1 MWKKRVLITLPLL
14 LLFAAGIFF
23 FVLPAYVEESF
34 NPTRQLA
41 PYQASEKARELHRQL
56 LIADLHA
63 DSLLWGRDLLERGT
77 RGHVDVPRLREGNV
91 ALQIFT
97 VVTKTPRGLNIEKND
112 DGSDNI
118 TLLALANCWPF
129 ATWRSLKQRALY
141 QASRLS
147 QMAARSEGKLA
158 LIKTSGDLASFL
170 HRREQDATLPVAA
183 ILGIEGAHA
192 LDGDLANLDELF
204 AAGFRMMA
212 PTHFFDTEFGGSA
225 SGVTK
230 GGLTTSGREMI
241 KRMEAKGMLVD
252 LAHASSQ
259 TMDDAIALA
268 TRPVLIS
275 HTGVRGTC
283 NNNRNLSDE
292 QVKAVAR
299 TGGVIGIGY
308 WQTAT
313 CGEDARSVA
322 RAIRYTVNLVGVEHV
337 ALGSDYDG
345 AVAAPFDTSGLVQIT
360 DALLGEGFREE
371 EIKLIMGG
379 NVLRVLT
386 ENMPR

>member
-1 MWKKRVLITLPLL
+1 MWKKRILIAFPLL
-14 LLFAAGIFF
+14 LLFAGGVFF
-23 FVLPAYVEESF
+23 FVLPVYVEKSF
-34 NPTRQLA
+34 NPTRHSTHH
-41 PYQASEKARELHRQL
+41 QATEKARELHRKL

-63 DSLLWGRDLLERGT
+63 DSLLWGRDLLVRGT

-112 DGSDNI
+112 DQSDNI
-118 TLLALANCWPF
+118 TLLALAGRWPF

-141 QASRLS
+141 QALRLS
-147 QMAARSEGKLA
+147 QMAARSEGKLV
-158 LIKTSGDLASFL
+158 LIKTSGDLANFL
-170 HRREQDATLPVAA
+170 RRREQDPTLVAA
-183 ILGIEGAHA
+183 VLGIEGAHA

-204 AAGFRMMA
+204 DAGFRMMA
-212 PTHFFDTEFGGSA
+212 PTHFFDTHFGGSS
-225 SGVTK
+225 SGITK
-230 GGLTTSGREMI
+230 SGLTTSGRELI

-259 TMDDAIALA
+259 TMDEAIAMA
-268 TRPVLIS
+268 TRPVVIS
-275 HTGVRGTC
+275 HTGVKGTC
-283 NNNRNLSDE
+283 NNNRNLADE
-292 QVKAVAR
+292 QIKAVAR

-308 WQTAT
+308 WQTAI
-313 CGEDARSVA
+313 CGEDAQAIA
-322 RAIRYTVNLVGVEHV
+322 RAIRYTVNLVGVKHV

-360 DALLGEGFREE
+360 DVLLGAGFNEE

-379 NVLRVLT
+379 NVLRVLA
-386 ENMPR
+386 ENLPR